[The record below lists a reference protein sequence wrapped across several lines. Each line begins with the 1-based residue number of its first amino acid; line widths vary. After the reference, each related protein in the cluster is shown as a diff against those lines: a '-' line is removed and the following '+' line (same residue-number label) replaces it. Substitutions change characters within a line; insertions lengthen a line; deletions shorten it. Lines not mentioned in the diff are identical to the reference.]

1 MLNTIIYEDK
11 LDKNKNYNI
20 YVGKDIIRNLSKYI
34 SNYTNK
40 DSKIV
45 IITDDN
51 VNYYYN
57 GLLDNI
63 LKDYKVYNFIIPNGE
78 QSKSEDQLFR
88 LFKFLLKNEITRND
102 ILIAFG
108 GGVVGDLTGLCASIY
123 MRGIKFIQIPT
134 TLLSMVDSS
143 IGGKTAINID
153 GYKNVVGSFYVPK
166 FVLCDISFLNTLPE
180 EIYRDGFGEIIKYGI
195 IKSPCL
201 FNSLFDKEKLD
212 MINIITESI
221 TIKRDIVQEDLYD
234 NKNIRILLN
243 LGHTIGHTF
252 ENLSN
257 FKISHGESV
266 AIGILYASY
275 ISTFLN
281 IGENICKEVNTL
293 LDLYGFNNKIKYK
306 YEDVYNKLLIDKKRN
321 NNIISLVLPIKVG
334 ECKVVDLHIDEIK
347 NILKS
352 II

>member
-1 MLNTIIYEDK
+1 MVKTIVYEDK
-11 LDKNKNYNI
+11 LDKSKNYNI
-20 YVGKDIIRNLSKYI
+20 YVGKNIIYNLSDYI
-34 SNYTNK
+34 LNYVNK

-45 IITDDN
+45 IVTDDN
-51 VNYYYN
+51 VNYHYN
-57 GLLDNI
+57 GLFDNI
-63 LKDYKVYNFIIPNGE
+63 LNDKNLYNFIIPNGE
-78 QSKSEDQLFR
+78 ESKSEDQLFR
-88 LFKFLLKNEITRND
+88 LLKFLLKNEITRND

-153 GYKNVVGSFYVPK
+153 GYKNVVGSYYTPK
-166 FVLCDISFLNTLPE
+166 FVLCDINFLNTLPDN
-180 EIYRDGFGEIIKYGI
+180 IYRDGFGEIIKYGI
-195 IKSPCL
+195 IKSIPL
-201 FNSLFDKEKLD
+201 FNSLYNKENLN
-212 MINIITESI
+212 MVNIITESI
-221 TIKRDIVQEDLYD
+221 IIKKDIVQEDLYD

-243 LGHTIGHTF
+243 LGHTIGHTI
-252 ENLSN
+252 ENLSD

-275 ISTFLN
+275 ISSYIG
-281 IGENICKEVNTL
+281 IGENISNQIFTL
-293 LDLYGFNNKIKYK
+293 LKLYGFNTDIKYSFNDI
-306 YEDVYNKLLIDKKRN
+306 YDKLLIDKKRN
-321 NNIISLVLPIKVG
+321 NNIISLVLPVKIG
-334 ECKVVDLHIDEIK
+334 ECKVIDLHIEELK

>member
-1 MLNTIIYEDK
+1 MVKTIVYEDK
-11 LDKNKNYNI
+11 LDKTKNYNI
-20 YVGKDIIRNLSKYI
+20 YVGKNIIYNLSDYI
-34 SNYTNK
+34 LNYVNK

-45 IITDDN
+45 IVTDDN
-51 VNYYYN
+51 VNYHYN
-57 GLLDNI
+57 GLFDNI
-63 LKDYKVYNFIIPNGE
+63 LNDKNLYNFIIPNGE

-153 GYKNVVGSFYVPK
+153 GYKNVIGSYYTPK
-166 FVLCDISFLNTLPE
+166 FVLCDINFLNTLPDN
-180 EIYRDGFGEIIKYGI
+180 IYRDGFGEIIKYGI
-195 IKSPCL
+195 IKSIPL
-201 FNSLFDKEKLD
+201 FNSLYNKENLN
-212 MINIITESI
+212 MVNIITESI
-221 TIKRDIVQEDLYD
+221 IIKKDIVQEDLYD

-243 LGHTIGHTF
+243 LGHTIGHTI
-252 ENLSN
+252 ENLSD

-275 ISTFLN
+275 ISSYMG
-281 IGENICKEVNTL
+281 IGENICNKIFTL
-293 LDLYGFNNKIKYK
+293 LKLYGFNTEVKYGFN
-306 YEDVYNKLLIDKKRN
+306 DIYNKLLIDKKRN
-321 NNIISLVLPIKVG
+321 NNIISLVLPVKIG
-334 ECKVVDLHIDEIK
+334 ECKVIDLHIDELK

>member
-1 MLNTIIYEDK
+1 MVKTIKYTDK
-11 LDKNKNYNI
+11 INKNNDYNI
-20 YVGKDIIRNLSKYI
+20 YIGKNIINNLSEYI
-34 SNYTNK
+34 SDYINK

-51 VNYYYN
+51 VNYHYN
-57 GLLDNI
+57 ELFNNI
-63 LKDYKVYNFIIPNGE
+63 LKSKNLYKFVIPNGE
-78 QSKSEDQLFR
+78 QSKSEEQLFK
-88 LFKFLLKNEITRND
+88 LIKYLLKNEITRND

-153 GYKNVVGSFYVPK
+153 GYKNVIGSFYVPK

-180 EIYRDGFGEIIKYGI
+180 EIYRDGFGEIIKYGV
-195 IKSPCL
+195 IKSPSL
-201 FNSLFDKEKLD
+201 FNSLFNKENLD
-212 MINIITESI
+212 MINIINESI

-243 LGHTIGHTF
+243 LGHTLGHTF

-281 IGENICKEVNTL
+281 IGENIYKEVNTL
-293 LDLYGFNNKIKYK
+293 LDLYGFNNEIKYK
-306 YEDVYNKLLIDKKRN
+306 FDDIYNKLLIDKKRS
-321 NNIISLVLPIKVG
+321 NNIISLVLPVKIG
-334 ECKVVDLHIDEIK
+334 ECKVVDLHIDELK